1 MDEDKTKYNKKL
13 KSISNRNLPKE
24 EKMFLI
30 LKKIDLKTIPKYTVD
45 YLTKMVLNYL
55 LKKERYEECSTLKTI
70 KDNYDVQ
77 LKK

>member
-1 MDEDKTKYNKKL
+1 MNKEVDTT
-13 KSISNRNLPKE
+13 SEMID
-24 EKMFLI
+24 I
-30 LKKIDLKTIPKYTVD
+30 L
-45 YLTKMVLNYL
+45 NL